1 MSRRISD
8 NLVSVLHESCVLSGT
23 TQKTLADSLHKS
35 VATIQ
40 YWETGTVQPPFW
52 AVVEWI
58 ETCGYNPL
66 RFYLNYLYPDKFNH
80 IWSDDPQKLRSAIA
94 EYYLSAA
101 PDSEVKKMAYSIFGP
116 TGSSWQGQVDE
127 ICAGNQLPI
136 SARID
141 VAEVVYSKYC
151 MARDTGTILHPD
163 MVQPDMDNLR
173 SSIDACKKAVIDGHT
188 EYCA

>member
-8 NLVSVLHESCVLSGT
+8 NLARILHESRVSSGT
-23 TQKTLADSLHKS
+23 TQKSLAASLHKS

-40 YWETGTVQPPFW
+40 FWEAGTVQPPFW

-66 RFYLNYLYPDKFNH
+66 RFYLEFLYPDKFRH
-80 IWSDDPQKLRSAIA
+80 KSGEDIGKLRSSIA
-94 EYYLSAA
+94 EYYFSVA
-101 PDSEVKKMAYSIFGP
+101 PDSEVRKIAYCIFGP

-127 ICAGNQLPI
+127 ICVGNQFPI

-151 MARDTGTILHPD
+151 MARDTGTLLHPD
-163 MVQPDMDNLR
+163 MIQPSVDNLR
-173 SSIDACKKAVIDGHT
+173 SSIDACKQAVIDGKK
-188 EYCA
+188 EYCE